1 MSKRKGL
8 GRGLGALIPDNPKK
22 EEKLNSKSTKKEKQ
36 TNDVDLELVQNI
48 LLSKIVP
55 SDDNPR
61 KNFDEEA
68 LNSLAESI
76 KMYGII
82 QPLVLV
88 KKEEDK
94 YEIVAGE
101 RRYRAAKVL
110 KLKEVPAIIK
120 DLSTKD
126 KDMISMV
133 ENIQREDLNPYE
145 EAQAYSNIMN
155 EYSLTQSELSEV
167 LGKSRTYIANIVR
180 LLTLD
185 DFTIRE
191 LENGNITSSQGRALL
206 TISDIFERKKY
217 LDMLIKKEITVNE
230 IEKKSKNKQKNT
242 NKKDVFIRDIEERL
256 KEALGTRVLVKKTKN
271 KWKVNIEFTSD
282 DEIEYFLDNYKTGEY
297 NG

>member
-110 KLKEVPAIIK
+110 K
-120 DLSTKD
+120 
-126 KDMISMV
+126 
-133 ENIQREDLNPYE
+133 
-145 EAQAYSNIMN
+145 
-155 EYSLTQSELSEV
+155 
-167 LGKSRTYIANIVR
+167 
-180 LLTLD
+180 
-185 DFTIRE
+185 
-191 LENGNITSSQGRALL
+191 
-206 TISDIFERKKY
+206 
-217 LDMLIKKEITVNE
+217 
-230 IEKKSKNKQKNT
+230 
-242 NKKDVFIRDIEERL
+242 
-256 KEALGTRVLVKKTKN
+256 
-271 KWKVNIEFTSD
+271 
-282 DEIEYFLDNYKTGEY
+282 
-297 NG
+297 

>member
-1 MSKRKGL
+1 M
-8 GRGLGALIPDNPKK
+8 
-22 EEKLNSKSTKKEKQ
+22 T
-36 TNDVDLELVQNI
+36 
-48 LLSKIVP
+48 

-68 LNSLAESI
+68 LQSLAESI

-82 QPLVLV
+82 QPLVLL
-88 KKEEDK
+88 KKEDK

-101 RRYRAAKVL
+101 RRYRAAKIL

-145 EAQAYSNIMN
+145 EAQAYSNIMK
-155 EYSLTQSELSEV
+155 EYALTQNELGEV

-185 DFTIRE
+185 DFTIKE
-191 LENGNITSSQGRALL
+191 LEKGNITSSQGRALL

-217 LDMLIKKEITVNE
+217 LDMLVKKEITVNE
-230 IEKKSKNKQKNT
+230 IEKKSKRKT
-242 NKKDVFIRDIEERL
+242 VTKKDVFVRDIEDRL

>member
-8 GRGLGALIPDNPKK
+8 GRGLGALIPDNFKK
-22 EEKLNSKSTKKEKQ
+22 EEKLDDNLSENEKVS
-36 TNDVDLELVQNI
+36 NDIDLDQVQNI
-48 LLSKIVP
+48 SLSKIMT

-68 LNSLAESI
+68 LQSLAESI

-82 QPLVLV
+82 QPLVLL
-88 KKEEDK
+88 KKEDK

-101 RRYRAAKVL
+101 RRYRAAKIL

-145 EAQAYSNIMN
+145 EAQAYSNIMK
-155 EYSLTQSELSEV
+155 EYSLTQNELSEV

-185 DFTIRE
+185 DFTIKE
-191 LENGNITSSQGRALL
+191 LEKGNITSSQGRALL

-217 LDMLIKKEITVNE
+217 LDMLVKKEITVNE
-230 IEKKSKNKQKNT
+230 IEKKSKRKT
-242 NKKDVFIRDIEERL
+242 VTKKDVFVRDIEDRL

-282 DEIEYFLDNYKTGEY
+282 DQIEDFLDNYKSGEY